1 MWPLG
6 TQSRLLMGTAN
17 YPSADILCQAIKAAH
32 TEVLTVSLKRES
44 PSNRAGKSFWDI
56 IGSLGCK
63 ILPNTAG
70 CRTAIEA
77 ITIAQMARDIFE
89 TSWIKLEVVADQLL
103 MQPDPF
109 ELVKATEA
117 LLALGFEVF
126 PFCTDD
132 IVVCQ
137 RLVDLGCQILMPW
150 GAPIGSGKGLL
161 NIFQLKK
168 LRERFPQ
175 TTLIIDAGIGSPLHA
190 MQAMLLG
197 YDGVLINSAIAGA
210 TDPVLMAA
218 AFKLAIESGSLAF
231 IAGVIP
237 ETDLAIMSTPLDQ
250 TLFGESLCNQ

>member
-6 TQSRLLMGTAN
+6 TQSRLLLGTAN
-17 YPSADILCQAIKAAH
+17 YPSTDILCQAIQAAD
-32 TEVLTVSLKRES
+32 TQVLTVSLKRES
-44 PSNRAGKSFWDI
+44 GSKRAGKSFWDI
-56 IGSLGCK
+56 ISSLGCK

-70 CRTAIEA
+70 CRTADEA

-89 TSWIKLEVVADQLL
+89 TSWIKLEVVADELL
-103 MQPDPF
+103 LQPDPF
-109 ELVKATEA
+109 ELAKATEA

-132 IVVCQ
+132 FLVCQ

-161 NIFQLKK
+161 NTFNLKI
-168 LRERFPQ
+168 LRMRFPKI
-175 TTLIIDAGIGSPLHA
+175 TLIIDAGIGSPLHA

-210 TDPVLMAA
+210 TDPVQMAA

-231 IAGVIP
+231 KAGVIP
-237 ETDLAIMSTPLDQ
+237 VTDFATMSTPLDQ
-250 TLFGESLCNQ
+250 TLFGASLCNL